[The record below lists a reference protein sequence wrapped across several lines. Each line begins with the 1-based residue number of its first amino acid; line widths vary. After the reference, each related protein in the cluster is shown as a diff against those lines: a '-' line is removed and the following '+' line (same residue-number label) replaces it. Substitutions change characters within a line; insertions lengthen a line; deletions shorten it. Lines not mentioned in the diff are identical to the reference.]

1 MSNLL
6 DQLYRTKL
14 RLAGLIT
21 AILGV
26 GFLFVSHATST
37 VPTLSWLVGW
47 PTNELGTT
55 LLSAGVIAVIFEYY
69 ARKEADERT
78 DENLRRAIRHEAPA
92 IRDAVLDSF
101 AFDPAALRDVASP
114 EALDRIAANALGLR
128 LGDLALGRDLY
139 TDVRNQVVRAPERWH
154 NVDVGIDLT
163 PWRVGPAT
171 GRGSMF
177 VATLRWEYRVVPTNP
192 TMRFACV
199 SDPIEYRDLLRD
211 QATASAWYFDQSA
224 PIDASSPDAFELVQ
238 LTVDGK
244 PRTIRRT
251 ERRGAQL
258 YTVNV
263 GAAAMTDKPVV
274 IAYTYRVLVQRHG
287 HLLYLDLPRP
297 TKGLNVQFSYGDSGI
312 RRATVLDFIASSET
326 TRVDQ
331 APTSVPARSVGVGF
345 DGWIFPRSG
354 VAFVWVLK
362 DELAPAKR
370 RPARAA

>member
-1 MSNLL
+1 M
-6 DQLYRTKL
+6 
-14 RLAGLIT
+14 T
-21 AILGV
+21 AILGI
-26 GFLFVSHATST
+26 GFLLVSHTAST
-37 VPTLSWLVGW
+37 TPILSWLVGW
-47 PTNELGTT
+47 PTSEVGTT
-55 LLSAGVIAVIFEYY
+55 LLSTGAIAVIFEYY

-78 DENLRRAIRHEAPA
+78 DENLRRAVRHEAPA

-101 AFDPAALRDVASP
+101 AFDPAMLRDVASP

-128 LGDLALGRDLY
+128 LDDLALGHDLY

-154 NVDVGIDLT
+154 HVDIAIDLT
-163 PWRVGPAT
+163 PWRAGPAT

-199 SDPIEYRDLLRD
+199 SDPSEYRDLLRD
-211 QATASAWYFDQSA
+211 QATTSAWYFDQSA
-224 PIDASSPDAFELVQ
+224 SVDAASPDAFELVQ

-258 YTVNV
+258 YTVSL
-263 GAAAMTDKPVV
+263 GAAATTDKPVV

-287 HLLYLDLPRP
+287 HVLYLDLPRP
-297 TKGLNVQFSYGDSGI
+297 TKGLNVQLSYGDSGI
-312 RRATVLDFIASSET
+312 RRVTVLDFIASSEA

-331 APTSVPARSVGVGF
+331 APAAVPARSAGVGF

-354 VAFVWVLK
+354 VAFVWVLE
-362 DELAPAKR
+362 DELGPAKR
-370 RPARAA
+370 RPVRDQAA